1 MSTFEAAGPWPAK
14 APKVALRA
22 QIFGSSVPMA
32 PGTQPLKLS
41 FSGQGGEFTRLC
53 LRAGLFTVLTL
64 GLYRF
69 WFLTDTRRLLWR
81 HTRVGSDS
89 LEYRGTG
96 KELLLGFLFALAIL
110 APVYLGY
117 FLLGIEAER
126 YKAFASAP
134 FVLLLMLFGV
144 WASYRAR
151 RYRLTR
157 TVFRGA
163 RFWMKGSG
171 FIYLLRYL
179 AWGFATLLTLGLA
192 YPWMAASLE
201 RYKMSNTFYGDL
213 RGSFE
218 GDGWTFFKRGALLW
232 LLSVPPSL
240 KVAFTALRGMS
251 TVPGHPNVVM
261 APIGGFTSLFVP
273 FALIFVLVMKGI
285 EWRWWVEGL
294 RFGQAR
300 VTSTLRA
307 WFLLNEYFKLTVSM
321 LAALLGAA
329 IGVGIAAFVGKQIV
343 GPLPPL
349 NVSTFSSLAY
359 QPPIVHAIASM
370 LLVAY
375 LAMFVVMGT
384 IYRRFLMFGVWRKV
398 IDSLTLHDG
407 QVFDNVK
414 VAGFASSPV
423 GEALADALD
432 FGF

>member
-1 MSTFEAAGPWPAK
+1 MSTFDAAGLWPTK

-22 QIFGSSVPMA
+22 QIFGSSAPMA
-32 PGTQPLKLS
+32 PGTQPVKLF
-41 FSGQGGEFTRLC
+41 FSGQGSEFTRLC

-81 HTRVGSDS
+81 HTRVGNDS

-110 APVYLGY
+110 APLYLGY

-126 YKAFASAP
+126 YRAFASAP

-179 AWGFATLLTLGLA
+179 AWGLATLLTLGLA

-201 RYKMSNTFYGDL
+201 RYKMGNTFYGDL
-213 RGSFE
+213 QGSFE
-218 GDGWTFFKRGALLW
+218 GQGWTFFKRGALLW
-232 LLSVPPSL
+232 LLSVPPS
-240 KVAFTALRGMS
+240 VAVAVTTLSAMS
-251 TVPGHPNVVM
+251 GVPGHANVVV
-261 APIGGFTSLFVP
+261 APIGGFASLFIP
-273 FALIFVLVMKGI
+273 LALIFVLVMKGI
-285 EWRWWVEGL
+285 EWRWWAEGL
-294 RFGQAR
+294 RFGQVR

-307 WFLLNEYFKLTVSM
+307 WFLFNEYFKLIMSVLAVLIM
-321 LAALLGAA
+321 AIVFVGLAAYLGQH
-329 IGVGIAAFVGKQIV
+329 IA

-349 NVSTFSSLAY
+349 NIGTLASVAH
-359 QPPIVHAIASM
+359 QPPIIHVIALV
-370 LLVAY
+370 LLIAY
-375 LAMFVVMGT
+375 LAMFIAVGT
-384 IYRRFLMFGVWRKV
+384 IYRRFLVFGVWRKV
-398 IDSLTLHDG
+398 IASLTLHDG

-414 VAGFASSPV
+414 VAGPASSPV